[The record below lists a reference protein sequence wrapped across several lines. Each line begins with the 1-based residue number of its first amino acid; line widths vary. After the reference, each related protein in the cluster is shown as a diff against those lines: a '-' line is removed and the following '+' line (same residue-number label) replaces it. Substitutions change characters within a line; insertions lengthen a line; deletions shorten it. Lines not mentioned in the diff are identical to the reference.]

1 MIDTLN
7 IGSFI
12 YDTIKADKQL
22 TDTLRISTNVFPI
35 VAEDGTDYPF
45 VTYRRTGLVSN
56 NCKDGYYEDIV
67 RVEIKAICATYI
79 QSVQVI
85 NRIRELF
92 ECRHIEYENMTIED
106 TSIENASENYEYN
119 AFTQTINLVFKIN
132 D

>member
-79 QSVQVI
+79 QSVQII

-92 ECRHIEYENMTIED
+92 ECQHIEYENMTIED

>member
-22 TDTLRISTNVFPI
+22 TDALGISTNVFPI

-92 ECRHIEYENMTIED
+92 ECQHIEYENMTIED

>member
-12 YDTIKADKQL
+12 YDKINADKQL
-22 TDTLRISTNVFPI
+22 TEKLGISNNIFPI
-35 VAEDGTDYPF
+35 VAEDGTNYPF
-45 VTYRRTGLVSN
+45 ITYRRTGLTSN
-56 NCKDGYYEDIV
+56 SSKDGYYEDIV

-92 ECRHIEYENMTIED
+92 ECQHFEYENMTIED

-132 D
+132 N

>member
-22 TDTLRISTNVFPI
+22 TDILGISTNVFPI

-92 ECRHIEYENMTIED
+92 ECQHIEYENMTIED

>member
-22 TDTLRISTNVFPI
+22 TDILGISTNVFPI

-56 NCKDGYYEDIV
+56 SCKDGYYEDIV

-92 ECRHIEYENMTIED
+92 ECQHIEYENMTIED

>member
-22 TDTLRISTNVFPI
+22 TDTLHISTNVFPI

-92 ECRHIEYENMTIED
+92 ECQHIEYENMTIED

>member
-22 TDTLRISTNVFPI
+22 TDTLGISTNVFPI

-79 QSVQVI
+79 QSVQII

-92 ECRHIEYENMTIED
+92 ECQHIEYENMTIED

>member
-79 QSVQVI
+79 QSVQI
-85 NRIRELF
+85 ISRIRELF
-92 ECRHIEYENMTIED
+92 ECQHIEYENMTIED

>member
-12 YDTIKADKQL
+12 YDKINADKQL
-22 TDTLRISTNVFPI
+22 TEKLGISNNIFPI
-35 VAEDGTDYPF
+35 VAEDGTNYPF
-45 VTYRRTGLVSN
+45 ITYRRTGLTSN
-56 NCKDGYYEDIV
+56 SSKDGYYEDIV

-92 ECRHIEYENMTIED
+92 ECQHFEYENMTIED
-106 TSIENASENYEYN
+106 ASIENASENYEYN

>member
-22 TDTLRISTNVFPI
+22 TDILGISTNVFPI

-92 ECRHIEYENMTIED
+92 EYQHIEYENMTIED

>member
-45 VTYRRTGLVSN
+45 VIYRRTGLVSN

-79 QSVQVI
+79 QSVQII

-92 ECRHIEYENMTIED
+92 ECQHIEYENMTIED

>member
-22 TDTLRISTNVFPI
+22 TDTLGISTNVFPI

-67 RVEIKAICATYI
+67 RVEIKAICTTYI

-92 ECRHIEYENMTIED
+92 ECQHIEYENMTIED

>member
-79 QSVQVI
+79 ESVQVI

-92 ECRHIEYENMTIED
+92 ECQHIEYENMTIED

>member
-22 TDTLRISTNVFPI
+22 TDTLGISTNVFPI

-45 VTYRRTGLVSN
+45 VTYRRTGLASN

-92 ECRHIEYENMTIED
+92 ECQHIEYENMTIED

>member
-92 ECRHIEYENMTIED
+92 ECQHIEYENMTIEG

>member
-12 YDTIKADKQL
+12 YDKINADKQL
-22 TDTLRISTNVFPI
+22 TEKLGISNNIFPI
-35 VAEDGTDYPF
+35 VAEDGTNYPF
-45 VTYRRTGLVSN
+45 ITYRRTGLTSN
-56 NCKDGYYEDIV
+56 SSKDGYYEDIV

-92 ECRHIEYENMTIED
+92 GCQHFEYENMTIED
-106 TSIENASENYEYN
+106 ASIENASENYEYN

>member
-79 QSVQVI
+79 QSVQII

-92 ECRHIEYENMTIED
+92 ERQHIEYENMTIED

>member
-22 TDTLRISTNVFPI
+22 TDTLGISTNVFPI

-56 NCKDGYYEDIV
+56 SCKDGYYEDIV

-79 QSVQVI
+79 QSV
-85 NRIRELF
+85 
-92 ECRHIEYENMTIED
+92 
-106 TSIENASENYEYN
+106 
-119 AFTQTINLVFKIN
+119 
-132 D
+132 

>member
-45 VTYRRTGLVSN
+45 VIYRRTGLVSN

-92 ECRHIEYENMTIED
+92 ECQHIEYENMTIED

>member
-12 YDTIKADKQL
+12 YDKINADKQL
-22 TDTLRISTNVFPI
+22 TEKLGISNNIFPI
-35 VAEDGTDYPF
+35 VAEDGTNYPF
-45 VTYRRTGLVSN
+45 ITYRRTGLTSN
-56 NCKDGYYEDIV
+56 SSKDGYYEDIV

-92 ECRHIEYENMTIED
+92 ECQHIEYENMTIED

>member
-56 NCKDGYYEDIV
+56 CCKDGYYEDIV

-92 ECRHIEYENMTIED
+92 ECQHIEYENMTIED

>member
-22 TDTLRISTNVFPI
+22 TDTLGISTNVFPI

-92 ECRHIEYENMTIED
+92 ECQHIEYENMTIEY

>member
-22 TDTLRISTNVFPI
+22 ADTFGISTNVFPI

-67 RVEIKAICATYI
+67 RVEIKAICASYI
-79 QSVQVI
+79 QSVQII

-92 ECRHIEYENMTIED
+92 ECQHIEYENMTIED

>member
-22 TDTLRISTNVFPI
+22 TDTLGISTNVFPI

-92 ECRHIEYENMTIED
+92 ECQHIEYENMTIED

>member
-22 TDTLRISTNVFPI
+22 TDTLCISTNVFPI

-79 QSVQVI
+79 QSVQII

-92 ECRHIEYENMTIED
+92 ECQHIEYENMTIED

>member
-22 TDTLRISTNVFPI
+22 TDTLGISTNVFPI

-92 ECRHIEYENMTIED
+92 ECQHIEYENMTIED
-106 TSIENASENYEYN
+106 TYIENASENYEYN

>member
-12 YDTIKADKQL
+12 YNTIKADKQL
-22 TDTLRISTNVFPI
+22 TDTLGISTNVFPI

-92 ECRHIEYENMTIED
+92 ECQHIEYENMTIED

>member
-12 YDTIKADKQL
+12 YDTIKADTQL
-22 TDTLRISTNVFPI
+22 TDKLDNNIFPI
-35 VAEDGTDYPF
+35 VAEDGTQYPF
-45 VTYRRTGLVSN
+45 VTYKRTGLSSN

-79 QSVQVI
+79 QSIEVI
-85 NRIRELF
+85 NRIRQLF
-92 ECRHIEYENMTIED
+92 EKQHFDYEDMEIED
-106 TSIENASENYEYN
+106 VAIENASENYEYN

-132 D
+132 N

>member
-7 IGSFI
+7 IGSII
-12 YDTIKADKQL
+12 YDKINADKQL
-22 TDTLRISTNVFPI
+22 TEKLGISNNIFPI
-35 VAEDGTDYPF
+35 VAEDGTNYPF
-45 VTYRRTGLVSN
+45 ITYRRTGLVSN

-92 ECRHIEYENMTIED
+92 ECQHFEYENMTIED

>member
-12 YDTIKADKQL
+12 YDTKKADKQL
-22 TDTLRISTNVFPI
+22 TDTLGISTNVFPI

-92 ECRHIEYENMTIED
+92 ECQHIEYENMTIED

>member
-92 ECRHIEYENMTIED
+92 ECQHIEYENMTIED

-132 D
+132 N

>member
-22 TDTLRISTNVFPI
+22 TDTLGISTNVFPI

-45 VTYRRTGLVSN
+45 VTYRRIGLVSN

-92 ECRHIEYENMTIED
+92 ECQHIEYENMTIED